1 MVTRSGPSTGLPPP
15 YDPNYRVSKCLHEE
29 VRSTQDLLDRQ
40 FAALAD
46 ATRRDLLTRL
56 RQGPATVTELAGHYP
71 MTRAGISQHLTVLEK
86 AELLTRTRRGKWVE
100 CHLTQTGLDQATAW
114 LEAQRAEWDDRLD
127 RLEDHLNG
135 HSPSTTDSKEAT
147 DDR

>member
-15 YDPNYRVSKCLHEE
+15 DDPNYRVSKCLHEE

-71 MTRAGISQHLTVLEK
+71 ITRAGISQHLTVLEK

-100 CHLTQTGLDQATAW
+100 CQLTQTGLDQAAAW
-114 LEAQRAEWDDRLD
+114 LEEQRAQWNDRLE

-135 HSPSTTDSKEAT
+135 QPPNTTNSREAT
-147 DDR
+147 HDG

>member
-1 MVTRSGPSTGLPPP
+1 MCSDSSSGVVTAAQSP
-15 YDPNYRVSKCLHEE
+15 YRVSNFLHEE
-29 VRSTQDLLDRQ
+29 VGATQDLLDRQ

-56 RQGPATVTELAGHYP
+56 RQGPATVTDLAGHYP

-100 CHLTQTGLDQATAW
+100 CQLTQTGLDQAAAW
-114 LEAQRAEWDDRLD
+114 LEEQRAQWNDRLD

-135 HSPSTTDSKEAT
+135 QPPNTTNSREAT
-147 DDR
+147 HDG